1 MIHRFKCILK
11 IFFGLMIVLTAII
24 AYRNSFDHLYELTFL
39 SSFTCGLVFLT
50 DGILNCVL
58 SKKIPTIIFQALI
71 VATNVVFCTCIWTLL
86 GLHTFNF
93 SGAFSFLHAIN
104 PPVFLLLYL
113 FTTRLEIRS
122 KKEYLIRIFASP
134 VIIMGYLLFD
144 IIRYCVT
151 GNLVYGLIST
161 EHLTVVS
168 VLLIGIGFYFLMAFM
183 AYGLQELKLFIQKK
197 CDAHD

>member
-1 MIHRFKCILK
+1 MIRRFSYILK

-39 SSFTCGLVFLT
+39 SNSTCGLVLLT

-58 SKKIPTIIFQALI
+58 NKRIPVIIFQALI
-71 VATNVVFCTCIWTLL
+71 VVTNVVFCTCVLTLL

-93 SGAFSFLHAIN
+93 SGAFFFLHAIN

-113 FTTRLEIRS
+113 FTTRLEIKS
-122 KKEYLIRIFASP
+122 KKEYMIRIFASP
-134 VIIMGYLLFD
+134 AIIMGYLLFD

-151 GNLVYGLIST
+151 GNLVYGLISP
-161 EHLTVVS
+161 EYLTVVS
-168 VLLIGIGFYFLMAFM
+168 VPLIGIVFYFLMAFM
-183 AYGLQELKLFIQKK
+183 AYGLQELKLFVQKK
-197 CDAHD
+197 CDI